1 MSIQEFPLAL
11 YKDGDPSG
19 DYRIV
24 PDAAQAK
31 AAQDEGYSRLDAEK
45 PIKSAPKA
53 KAEGR

>member
-53 KAEGR
+53 KGR